1 MVGDVLSIKGRY
13 PLPCKF
19 VYKLKTSSDGCIS
32 EWNRIW
38 ALGNLSKEGI
48 HYESDELS
56 YSVFTYDS
64 LMTFDFIASANEWG
78 LRQLNC
84 TGAYLNGILDRSIY

>member
-1 MVGDVLSIKGRY
+1 MEKELNTIEKMGVWKETSYLPKGEF

-56 YSVFTYDS
+56 SSVFTYDS
-64 LMTFDFIASANEWG
+64 LMTFDFHGNS
-78 LRQLNC
+78 
-84 TGAYLNGILDRSIY
+84 